1 MKTRMT
7 STVADIIKAL
17 GCMAVGVA
25 LTGCVHSRDPAG
37 QKHSEIVP
45 VLRCRELVIVDE
57 HGRDRAQIAIF
68 PASTMKNGHTYPETV
83 LFRLIDQNGR
93 PAVKIGASVDGS
105 AVSFEGDSER
115 REWSGVQILAQGT
128 NIAVT
133 LTDKHGHQK
142 RITSE

>member
-1 MKTRMT
+1 MKTRI
-7 STVADIIKAL
+7 SS
-17 GCMAVGVA
+17 AVGGAIKTIGCLAVGLA
-25 LTGCVHSRDPAG
+25 LTGCVHSRNSAAG
-37 QKHSEIVP
+37 KHSEIAP
-45 VLRCRELVIVDE
+45 VIRCRELIIVDE

-68 PASTMKNGHTYPETV
+68 PASTMKNGQKYPETV

-93 PAVKIGASVDGS
+93 PAVKIGTSTDGS

-133 LTDKHGHQK
+133 LTDKNGHQK
-142 RITSE
+142 RITTE